1 MNDENL
7 KTLTPSEAREIGR
20 KGGIASG
27 IARREKKQFRKTAQ
41 AILSMPI
48 SKGAIDGY
56 ESLESAVDSNVSV
69 LEGIIIKQTKK
80 ALNGDTAAAKFLLE
94 VSGETQLQKNDVPD
108 RSKLEEAANEIEIM
122 VMQYEQRRKEHGYY
136 D

>member
-7 KTLTPSEAREIGR
+7 KALTPSEAREMGR

-27 IARREKKQFRKTAQ
+27 IARREKKQFREAAQ
-41 AILSMPI
+41 AILNMPI

-56 ESLESAVDSNVSV
+56 ESLESAVNSNVSV
-69 LEGIIIKQTKK
+69 LEGIIIKQTSK
-80 ALNGDTAAAKFLLE
+80 ALNGDTAAARFLLE

-122 VMQYEQRRKEHGYY
+122 VMQYNQRKESLGY
-136 D
+136 DD

>member
-27 IARREKKQFRKTAQ
+27 IARREKKQFRETAQ

-94 VSGETQLQKNDVPD
+94 VSGETQLLKNDVLD